1 MDEMNHVVAPFSIS
15 LFPHSMNTS
24 WSGSNSTITSLDTN
38 NDSVLTITSG
48 SSSYIMMANAMPDIP
63 ESRTSTLRQLSP
75 LTIIYMTD
83 DDISMTTTDFEQ
95 FDVLDCHHVV
105 DLHTTMAME
114 YMLPNNIVKWFKNL
128 PYTTD
133 K

>member
-1 MDEMNHVVAPFSIS
+1 MNHIVAPFSIS

-48 SSSYIMMANAMPDIP
+48 SSSYIMMAKDMPDIP
-63 ESRTSTLRQLSP
+63 ESPTSTLRQISP
-75 LTIIYMTD
+75 LTHVIYMTD
-83 DDISMTTTDFEQ
+83 DDISMTTTDYEQ
-95 FDVLDCHHVV
+95 FDILDAHHVV
-105 DLHTTMAME
+105 DLRTTMAKE
-114 YMLPNNIVKWFKNL
+114 YMLPNNIVTWFKNL